1 MENEEWGPWIAHDG
15 VGRVKHI
22 KVGDVVQFQSVAWDK
37 PFENVRTMTQFDV
50 DADCTSN
57 PAVWLTRYRIRK
69 PRALRQLREMVEGL
83 PADQHEGVDA

>member
-22 KVGDVVQFQSVAWDK
+22 KVGDVVQFQGVARGESFDK
-37 PFENVRTMTQFDV
+37 VRTMTQFHV

-57 PAVWLTRYRIRK
+57 SAGWLTLYRIRK